1 MCIKVNDG
9 IAKPWDYKLNVGF
22 EIEFEEI
29 CQTFSRHAMLVL
41 LGLNF
46 RASR

>member
-9 IAKPWDYKLNVGF
+9 IAKPWDYILNVGF

-29 CQTFSRHAMLVL
+29 CQDFLGHAIFVL